1 MKTKLNGFFSLFS
14 NDKKEQQRKKTQ
26 EEVVLEYLKKGNT
39 LSQLEA
45 TRKFNYIRLSAIIHS
60 LNRKGH
66 RISCEIVYPKIGTKY
81 GLYKLEE

>member
-1 MKTKLNGFFSLFS
+1 MKTKLNRIFSIFS
-14 NDKKEQQRKKTQ
+14 HDKKEEQRTKTQ
-26 EEVVLEYLKKGNT
+26 EEVVLDYLKKGNT

-45 TRKFNYIRLSAIIHS
+45 TRKFNYIRLSAIVHS

-66 RISCEIVYPKIGTKY
+66 RISCEIIYPKTGTKY

>member
-1 MKTKLNGFFSLFS
+1 MKTKLSRIFSLFS
-14 NDKKEQQRKKTQ
+14 HDKKEEQNKQTQ
-26 EEVVLEYLKKGNT
+26 EEVVLDYLKKGNT

-45 TRKFNYIRLSAIIHS
+45 TRKFNYIRLSAIVHS

-66 RISCEIVYPKIGTKY
+66 RISCEIIYPKSGTKY

>member
-66 RISCEIVYPKIGTKY
+66 KISCEIVYPKTGTKY

>member
-1 MKTKLNGFFSLFS
+1 MKTKLSRIFSLFS
-14 NDKKEQQRKKTQ
+14 HDKKEEQNKQTQ
-26 EEVVLEYLKKGNT
+26 EEVVLEYLKQGNT

-45 TRKFNYIRLSAIIHS
+45 TRKFNYIRLSAIVHS

-66 RISCEIVYPKIGTKY
+66 RISCEIIYPKSGTKY